1 MAKYMVKRILICL
14 PVFLGITLVVFFLL
28 DGMAGSLV
36 DLMGADVPAAGS
48 DRAALAAY
56 LELDQPLFARYA
68 VWLSRLLHFDLGT
81 SFRTG
86 IPVGELVLVRM
97 QASLLLTGA
106 GMLFSVA
113 LALALGICSALKPQG
128 VLDCIAGTLTVAGSA
143 TPGFFVSLLLIYV
156 FSVRLQ
162 LLPAV
167 SSGGVRDMILPLLV
181 ICISNTGGLL
191 KQVRTA
197 CCEVLAE
204 PYIKTARAK
213 GLGTLA
219 IVRAHVL
226 RNASLTIVTAVLSH
240 LPHIIGGS
248 MVVERIF
255 GWPGM
260 GSLLFS
266 AISQRDYPVVMG
278 VTVVIALAVLATSLL
293 LDILYGLLDPR
304 VRYEGR

>member
-1 MAKYMVKRILICL
+1 MAKYSLKRILTCL

-28 DGMAGSLV
+28 EGMAGSMV
-36 DLMGADVPAAGS
+36 DLMGADSPVAGT

-56 LELDQPLFARYA
+56 LELDQPLVTRYLS
-68 VWLSRLLHFDLGT
+68 WLSRLLRFDLGT

-86 IPVGELVLVRM
+86 VPVGELVLVRM

-113 LALALGICSALKPQG
+113 LALALGICSALKPEG
-128 VLDCIAGTLTVAGSA
+128 VFDRIAGTLTVAGSA
-143 TPGFFVSLLLIYV
+143 TPGFFISLLLIYIC
-156 FSVRLQ
+156 SVQLK

-167 SSGGVRDMILPLLV
+167 STGGIQDMALPLLV

-213 GLGTLA
+213 GLGTFA
-219 IVRAHVL
+219 IVRTHVL
-226 RNASLTIVTAVLSH
+226 RNASLTIITAVLSH
-240 LPHIIGGS
+240 LPHIVGGS

-266 AISQRDYPVVMG
+266 AITQRDYPVVMG
-278 VTVVIALAVLATSLL
+278 VTVAVAVTVLGTNLL

-304 VRYEGR
+304 VRYERR

>member
-1 MAKYMVKRILICL
+1 MAKYSLKRILTSL
-14 PVFLGITLVVFFLL
+14 PVFLGITFVVFFLIN
-28 DGMAGSLV
+28 GMAGSLV
-36 DLMGADVPAAGS
+36 DLMGGDAPAAGT

-56 LELDQPLFARYA
+56 LELDQPLLTRYA
-68 VWLSRLLHFDLGT
+68 AWLSRLLHFDLGT

-86 IPVGELVLVRM
+86 VPVGELVLVRM

-113 LALALGICSALKPQG
+113 LALILGICSALKPHGPLDRLAG
-128 VLDCIAGTLTVAGSA
+128 VLSVAGSA

-156 FSVRLQ
+156 FSVQLK

-167 SSGGVRDMILPLLV
+167 STGAGRDMILPLLV

-213 GLGTLA
+213 GLGTFA
-219 IVRAHVL
+219 VVRAHVL

-240 LPHIIGGS
+240 LPHIVGGS

-266 AISQRDYPVVMG
+266 AIGQRDYPVVMG
-278 VTVVIALAVLATSLL
+278 VTAVIAVTVLATSLL

-304 VRYEGR
+304 VRYERR